1 MGYLLHSIVTQ
12 QSFPRNTSQNVFNII
27 KNGEQTYKALKWLVD
42 KLMKLSAKIT
52 MQKKQLLT
60 YQLKTSRSSKE
71 N

>member
-1 MGYLLHSIVTQ
+1 M
-12 QSFPRNTSQNVFNII
+12 

>member
-1 MGYLLHSIVTQ
+1 MDYLLHSIVTQ
-12 QSFPRNTSQNVFNII
+12 QSFPRNTSQNIFNIM
-27 KNGEQTYKALKWLVD
+27 KNGEQAYKTLKWLVD

>member
-1 MGYLLHSIVTQ
+1 M
-12 QSFPRNTSQNVFNII
+12 
-27 KNGEQTYKALKWLVD
+27 KNGEQTYKTLKWLVD

>member
-1 MGYLLHSIVTQ
+1 MDYLLHSIVTQ
-12 QSFPRNTSQNVFNII
+12 QSFPRNTSQNIFNIM
-27 KNGEQTYKALKWLVD
+27 KNGEQTYKTLKWLVD

>member
-1 MGYLLHSIVTQ
+1 MDYLLHSIVTQ
-12 QSFPRNTSQNVFNII
+12 QSFPRNTSQNIFNIM
-27 KNGEQTYKALKWLVD
+27 KNGEQTYKTLKWLVD

-60 YQLKTSRSSKE
+60 YQLKTSRRSKE